1 MAIHWQI
8 KFRPLRA
15 NTLYTVNIYDNSYT
29 GNPVQLTGADNPF
42 VTQEDS
48 DDDMFLPV
56 RTQSGYLRFVDDGTV
71 NWRGIIPST
80 DTDRPVVLTN
90 SSGQVQW
97 QGFMQAQNFG
107 LELYGTPQT
116 IEFPLQCPLSV
127 TSATQIYNLHTNMEN
142 FAYLLLE
149 IISSIPSTCR
159 PTEIYIQG
167 GTSAQTALLKM
178 IDWQNFVEIKHDGT
192 VTSRFNLFECL
203 EEMCRFWGWTA
214 RIHRKAL
221 YLTCAYDMTQNL
233 FLKMTSDDLMLMAN
247 GTTAGTTVGF
257 IPAGFG
263 QDIFASLNNEDMQMR
278 GPSKAVVTANC
289 NAGDTDVVK
298 AFPDTVIKS
307 MYSGSSYTETYDNG
321 KRAIITS
328 DVRSISS
335 AVLIGTCNSDVSFNV
350 MRVTERGLTV
360 AGSDYKVIR
369 IKPSYRRGIV
379 LASLETIY
387 SHNYYDVPISG
398 FSSGGLFMSFDVLRQ
413 GEHYEYANEMGVG
426 MSTIWFRVGIGEKRS
441 TALWYNGSSTWSS
454 SPVEFLVRI
463 GGVNQRDQK
472 WSCRTNN
479 PNLHGRL
486 FVDIMGSDDMEHVS
500 EGGFIDRFDL
510 VNFKIEFKRS
520 VHDGISSVFDLY
532 ERENTHDYMAYNQG
546 MVEKKWECN
555 TVFVSDNQ
563 FVFGYGILMNPD
575 GTPYTGGDI
584 RPEQQLAFRVVNY
597 WSTSKR
603 KLSCEFRDDIVIDL
617 GPQIIG
623 TLDGTRVHPIS
634 VSHDWRNDIMQA
646 ILMEV

>member
-29 GNPVQLTGADNPF
+29 DDPVQLTGADNPF

-127 TSATQIYNLHTNMEN
+127 TSATQINNLHTNMEN

-307 MYSGSSYTETYDNG
+307 MYSGSYYTETYDNS

-328 DVRSISS
+328 NVQSISS

-350 MRVTERGLTV
+350 MRVTEKGLTV
-360 AGSDYKVIR
+360 AGPDYKVIR
-369 IKPSYRRGIV
+369 IKPSYRRGVV

-441 TALWYNGSSTWSS
+441 TALWYNGSTTWSS

-546 MVEKKWECN
+546 MVEKKWESN

-584 RPEQQLAFRVVNY
+584 RPEQQLANRVVNY

-623 TLDGTRVHPIS
+623 KLDGTRVHPIS

>member
-15 NTLYTVNIYDNSYT
+15 NTLYTVNIYDNSYS
-29 GNPVQLTGADNPF
+29 GDPVQLTGADEPF

-107 LELYGTPQT
+107 SQLYGTPQT

-127 TSATQIYNLHTNMEN
+127 TSAVQIKLHMNMEN

-149 IISSIPSTCR
+149 IISSIPYTCR

-178 IDWQNFVEIKHDGT
+178 IDRQNFFEINHDGT
-192 VTSRFNLFECL
+192 VTPRFTHFECL

-233 FLKMTSDDLMLMAN
+233 FLKLTSDDLMLMAN

-263 QDIFASLNNEDMQMR
+263 QDIFASLNNEDSQMR
-278 GPSKAVVTANC
+278 GPSKAVVTADC

-298 AFPDTVIKS
+298 AFPDNVIKS
-307 MYSGSSYTETYDNG
+307 MYSGSHYTENYGNG

-328 DVRSISS
+328 DVQSFSS
-335 AVLIGTCNSDVSFNV
+335 AVLTGTCNSDVSFNV
-350 MRVTERGLTV
+350 MRVTEQGLTV
-360 AGSDYKVIR
+360 AGSDYKAIR

-379 LASLETIY
+379 LASLDTIY
-387 SHNYYDVPISG
+387 SHNYYDEPISG
-398 FSSGGLFMSFDVLRQ
+398 FTSGNLFMSFDVLRQ

-441 TALWYNGSSTWSS
+441 TALWYKGSTWSS
-454 SPVEFLVRI
+454 SPTEFIVRI
-463 GGVNQRDQK
+463 GGVNQREQK

-520 VHDGISSVFDLY
+520 AHSGISSVFDLY

-555 TVFVSDNQ
+555 TVFASDNQ

-584 RPEQQLAFRVVNY
+584 RPEQQLANRVVNY
-597 WSTSKR
+597 WRTSKR
-603 KLSCEFRDDIVIDL
+603 KLSCEFRDDVVIDL
-617 GPQIIG
+617 SPQIIG